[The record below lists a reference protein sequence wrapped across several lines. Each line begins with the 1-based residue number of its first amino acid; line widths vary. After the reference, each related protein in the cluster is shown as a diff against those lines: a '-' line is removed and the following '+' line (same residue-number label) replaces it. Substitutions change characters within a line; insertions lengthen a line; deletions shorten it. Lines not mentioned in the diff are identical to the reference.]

1 MSRKLKAVLLL
12 STVLLWAT
20 WVSASVAIIQ
30 SKGCNATAC
39 TFNSPTTSGSA
50 ILVAGATAGNSSN
63 FTPTDNFSDIYV
75 QDDRAGANFG
85 ANGTWL
91 TLYRASTITGGI
103 TTVST
108 SATGAVRTLTILEV
122 AGLDPSPVDVK
133 NQAGNTFTGGS
144 CNSAVTTTNANDLV
158 LNFCIDNSGSTN
170 WAAQSPWLGVI
181 TTTGGYSSGVESQ
194 NIRTVG
200 TFTPSWNPS
209 SVGGDYANIT
219 IAYKAGSPLKPNTQ
233 PSVTII
239 TEMHN
244 GPTAETSG
252 AQS

>member
-1 MSRKLKAVLLL
+1 MSAAGWLGNGLPQLLHRNRSESKRRRSAGVWTKPQCRQVHVGFGMSYLDFLAMMSPL
-12 STVLLWAT
+12 SLRHLGRAR
-20 WVSASVAIIQ
+20 ASR
-30 SKGCNATAC
+30 S
-39 TFNSPTTSGSA
+39 
-50 ILVAGATAGNSSN
+50 
-63 FTPTDNFSDIYV
+63 DNFSDIYV

-91 TLYRASTITGGI
+91 TLYRASAITGGI

-158 LNFCIDNSGSTN
+158 LNFCIDTSGSTN

-181 TTTGGYSSGVESQ
+181 TTTGAPGPAKEKKCAGIPRSVY
-194 NIRTVG
+194 
-200 TFTPSWNPS
+200 
-209 SVGGDYANIT
+209 SVGLLGAKTEIPGETLKVQLSSSFSCAFARKLSRDRPGCRLTIT
-219 IAYKAGSPLKPNTQ
+219 
-233 PSVTII
+233 
-239 TEMHN
+239 
-244 GPTAETSG
+244 
-252 AQS
+252 